1 MLKLVFITLL
11 VLSMISCAQDPLQ
24 VKDLHQNRITLNN
37 DTVAYFLVFSDE
49 YVICSDCYKE
59 LETVKNDIKTKSN
72 VISGF
77 IMKIN
82 SRFEAKNIML
92 NIRPFMKTDSIF
104 LDYFENEKP
113 KLWTKFGV
121 NITPSVLMVK
131 GNRYKYLD
139 YNELFNSKINLEST
153 VKEFY
158 NG

>member
-24 VKDLHQNRITLNN
+24 VKDLHQNLITLNN

-104 LDYFENEKP
+104 LDYYENEKP

-139 YNELFNSKINLEST
+139 YNELFNSNINLEST

>member
-1 MLKLVFITLL
+1 
-11 VLSMISCAQDPLQ
+11 
-24 VKDLHQNRITLNN
+24 
-37 DTVAYFLVFSDE
+37 
-49 YVICSDCYKE
+49 
-59 LETVKNDIKTKSN
+59 
-72 VISGF
+72 
-77 IMKIN
+77 MKIN

-104 LDYFENEKP
+104 LDYYENEKP

>member
-11 VLSMISCAQDPLQ
+11 VLSMISCAEDSLQ
-24 VKDLHQNRITLNN
+24 VKDLHQDRITLNN

-72 VISGF
+72 VVSGF

-82 SRFEAKNIML
+82 SRLEAKNIVL

-121 NITPSVLMVK
+121 KITPSVLMVK

-139 YNELFNSKINLEST
+139 YNELFNSNINLEST

>member
-72 VISGF
+72 VVSGF

-82 SRFEAKNIML
+82 SRLEAKNIVL

-121 NITPSVLMVK
+121 KITPSVLMVK

-139 YNELFNSKINLEST
+139 YNELFNSNINLEST

>member
-24 VKDLHQNRITLNN
+24 VKDLHQNLITLNN

-72 VISGF
+72 VVSGI

-82 SRFEAKNIML
+82 SRLEAKNIVS

>member
-11 VLSMISCAQDPLQ
+11 VLSMISCAEDSLQ
-24 VKDLHQNRITLNN
+24 VKDLHQDRITLNN

-72 VISGF
+72 VVSGF

-82 SRFEAKNIML
+82 SRLEAKNIVL

-139 YNELFNSKINLEST
+139 YNELFNSNINLEST

>member
-11 VLSMISCAQDPLQ
+11 VLSMISCAEDSLQ
-24 VKDLHQNRITLNN
+24 VKDLHQDRITLNN

-121 NITPSVLMVK
+121 KITPSVLMVK

-139 YNELFNSKINLEST
+139 YNELFNSNINLEST

>member
-77 IMKIN
+77 IMNIN

-104 LDYFENEKP
+104 LDYYENEKP